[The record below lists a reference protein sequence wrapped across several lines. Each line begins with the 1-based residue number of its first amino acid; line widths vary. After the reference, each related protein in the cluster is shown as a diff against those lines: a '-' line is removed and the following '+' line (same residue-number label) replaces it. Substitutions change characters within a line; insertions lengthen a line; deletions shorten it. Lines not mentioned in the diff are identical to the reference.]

1 MEKKVTEETVGER
14 MTEETVGENSTEEEG
29 DRSLEITSCIL
40 LFFTLFLLGFGWFLP
55 VKFRRENVNVR
66 IPDYIWFGS
75 AAFHVIITA
84 IWTLPAIMA
93 FQVRNTRILAYVCF
107 VFIGLCLTSFVSLF
121 IWFV

>member
-1 MEKKVTEETVGER
+1 MTEETVGER

-29 DRSLEITSCIL
+29 DRGLQIMSCIL
-40 LFFTLFLLGFGWFLP
+40 LFLTIFLLGFGWFLP
-55 VKFRRENVNVR
+55 VTFRRENVNVR

-93 FQVRNTRILAYVCF
+93 FQFRNLRILAYVCL
-107 VFIGLCLTSFVSLF
+107 VFIGLCLTSFISLV
-121 IWFV
+121 IWFG

>member
-1 MEKKVTEETVGER
+1 MEENVTEENDVERMAKGER
-14 MTEETVGENSTEEEG
+14 TKTL
-29 DRSLEITSCIL
+29 DILSCIL
-40 LFFTLFLLGFGWFLP
+40 LFLTIFPLGSGFLLPYIFQT
-55 VKFRRENVNVR
+55 KNDNVR

-93 FQVRNTRILAYVCF
+93 FQVKNTRILAYVCF

-121 IWFV
+121 TWFV

>member
-1 MEKKVTEETVGER
+1 MEKKVTEETVGEG

-29 DRSLEITSCIL
+29 DRGMLIMLCLLL
-40 LFFTLFLLGFGWFLP
+40 LFTIFLLGFGWFLP
-55 VKFRRENVNVR
+55 VTFRRENVNVR

-93 FQVRNTRILAYVCF
+93 FQLRNLRFLAYVCL